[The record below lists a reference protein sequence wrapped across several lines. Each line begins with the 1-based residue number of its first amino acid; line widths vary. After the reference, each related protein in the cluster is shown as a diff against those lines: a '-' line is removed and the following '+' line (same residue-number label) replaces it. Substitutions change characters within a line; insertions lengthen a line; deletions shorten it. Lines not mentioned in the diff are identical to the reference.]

1 MAYKDPE
8 KKREI
13 NRKYR
18 ENNREKCKE
27 SSRKYRENNPEKCK
41 EYSKKYR
48 ETHPNRVEYEK
59 EWKENNPEKV
69 RKKNRK
75 CKWKK
80 NGLNME
86 NFEEIYIRYEMAIFC
101 DICECVLNVEGD
113 YNTTK
118 CMDHD
123 HDTGDFR
130 NIVCNYC
137 NLFIC
142 K

>member
-1 MAYKDPE
+1 MPYKDPE
-8 KKREI
+8 KRREYARKWYETNSEKI
-13 NRKYR
+13 NEYVRINK
-18 ENNREKCKE
+18 EKIKE
-27 SSRKYRENNPEKCK
+27 KNKNF
-41 EYSKKYR
+41 
-48 ETHPNRVEYEK
+48 
-59 EWKENNPEKV
+59 KENNPKKV
-69 RKKNRK
+69 KKY
-75 CKWKK
+75 KWKF

-130 NIVCNYC
+130 NIVCQYC
-137 NLFIC
+137 NIHIC